1 MASANAISIASILS
15 SPKQGNLRSRR
26 VNQLLHG
33 QKMNYNGVSSS
44 RRFVVRAAAK
54 EIAFDQSSRSA
65 LQAGIDKLADAVGL
79 TLGPRGEVVVD
90 KVKEKEWEMGYNA
103 MTDKYENLVEAG
115 VIDPAKVTR
124 CALQNAASVA
134 GMVLTTQ
141 AIVVEKAKPKTPVP
155 GAPQGL
161 TV

>member
-1 MASANAISIASILS
+1 VEKI
-15 SPKQGNLRSRR
+15 K
-26 VNQLLHG
+26 
-33 QKMNYNGVSSS
+33 
-44 RRFVVRAAAK
+44 VR
-54 EIAFDQSSRSA
+54 
-65 LQAGIDKLADAVGL
+65 
-79 TLGPRGEVVVD
+79 
-90 KVKEKEWEMGYNA
+90 EWEIGYNA

-141 AIVVEKAKPKTPVP
+141 AIVVEKPKPKTPMAAP
-155 GAPQGL
+155 PQGL

>member
-1 MASANAISIASILS
+1 MQALVAPASLIA
-15 SPKQGNLRSRR
+15 QN
-26 VNQLLHG
+26 
-33 QKMNYNGVSSS
+33 
-44 RRFVVRAAAK
+44 
-54 EIAFDQSSRSA
+54 
-65 LQAGIDKLADAVGL
+65 AGIE
-79 TLGPRGEVVVD
+79 GEVVV
-90 KVKEKEWEMGYNA
+90 EKIRNGEWEVGYNA

-141 AIVVEKAKPKTPVP
+141 AIVVEKPKPKAPVAA
-155 GAPQGL
+155 APQGL